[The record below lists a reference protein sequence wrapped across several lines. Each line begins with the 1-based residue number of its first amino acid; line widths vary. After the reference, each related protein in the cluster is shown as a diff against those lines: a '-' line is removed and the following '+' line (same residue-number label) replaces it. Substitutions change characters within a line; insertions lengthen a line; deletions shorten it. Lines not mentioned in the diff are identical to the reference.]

1 ALGMSV
7 AALSTDIDRFALG
20 VGGISY
26 PVMLPRSVHWPSLE
40 SVLAAF
46 YPRRI
51 DRDLAMAMFA
61 HHWDRIEGATFA
73 PHVLADPLPG
83 STPKRVLFQVGLNDG
98 QTPNVGSELAGR
110 TLGLPQPASTA
121 SPVYGLTS
129 YDTPTA
135 ESAYVVYDYG

>member
-1 ALGMSV
+1 
-7 AALSTDIDRFALG
+7 
-20 VGGISY
+20 
-26 PVMLPRSVHWPSLE
+26 
-40 SVLAAF
+40 
-46 YPRRI
+46 
-51 DRDLAMAMFA
+51 
-61 HHWDRIEGATFA
+61 FA

-135 ESAYVVYDYG
+135 ESAYVVYDYGVDPLPTGPVAPAAPTGVHEMVRRDPRAQAQIDAFLRPDGIVVDTCGGPCVAPSP